1 MDFDENVKVQKLV
14 EKLRTRLS
22 AEDLEISDFS
32 DETLKSEISNAL
44 LEYYN
49 DRHFTPTDEKPFE
62 EIYAGIIVELAVA
75 ALARY
80 WVEGENYHSEGGVIR
95 TYDNAS
101 QYPLAL
107 TRKIIPL
114 AKGVDMKWMF

>member
-1 MDFDENVKVQKLV
+1 MDFDSNAKVQKLV
-14 EKLRTRLS
+14 EKLKVRIK
-22 AEDLEISDFS
+22 AEDLDSSGFNDEI
-32 DETLKSEISNAL
+32 LKMEVSNAL

-49 DRHFTPTDEKPFE
+49 DRHFTPTDEKPYE
-62 EIYAGIIVELAVA
+62 EIYAGIIVELAVS
-75 ALARY
+75 ALSRY
-80 WVEGENYHSEGGVIR
+80 GVEGENYHSEGGVIR

-114 AKGVDMKWMF
+114 AKGVDM

>member
-1 MDFDENVKVQKLV
+1 MDLDNNEKVTALV
-14 EKLRTRLS
+14 TKLRKRLD
-22 AEDLEISDFS
+22 AEDLSSADYTDEI
-32 DETLKSEISNAL
+32 LKIEISNAL

-62 EIYAGIIVELAVA
+62 DIYAGIIVELAVA

-80 WVEGENYHSEGGVIR
+80 GVEGENYHSEGGIIR
-95 TYDNAS
+95 TYDNSS

-114 AKGVDMKWMF
+114 AKGVDL

>member
-1 MDFDENVKVQKLV
+1 MDFDFDNNTKVQILV
-14 EKLRTRLS
+14 EKLKKRLK
-22 AEDLEISDFS
+22 AEDLDSSDFN
-32 DETLKSEISNAL
+32 DEILKTEISNAL

-49 DRHFTPTDEKPFE
+49 DRHFTPTNDTPFE
-62 EIYAGIIVELAVA
+62 NIYAGLIVELAVA

-80 WVEGENYHSEGGVIR
+80 GVEGENYHSEGGIIR
-95 TYDNAS
+95 TYDNTS

-114 AKGVDMKWMF
+114 AKGVDM

>member
-1 MDFDENVKVQKLV
+1 MIDFDNNIEVQKLV
-14 EKLRTRLS
+14 EKLKVRLS
-22 AEDLEISDFS
+22 ATDIDISEYPPEIFKLEIG
-32 DETLKSEISNAL
+32 NAL

-49 DRHFTPTDEKPFE
+49 DRHFTPTEDTPFE
-62 EIYAGIIVELAVA
+62 SIYSGIIIELAVSA
-75 ALARY
+75 IARY
-80 WVEGENYHSEGGVIR
+80 GVEGENYHSEGGVIR

-114 AKGVDMKWMF
+114 AKGVDKK